1 MEEKLANLR
10 GECLCGKIRY
20 EYNGTTGNLVHCHCS
35 KCRKWHG
42 AAFRS
47 RMVVRSDGYKLIQ
60 GQEYLAQYQ
69 STPNVIKTFCINC
82 GSSLATIYPLR
93 ENLLG
98 LPIAGCEGE
107 FDRYKEFHIFVGS
120 KARWWQITDDAVQYQ
135 SLPDNPEI
143 IHCIND

>member
-1 MEEKLANLR
+1 MANLR
-10 GECLCGKIRY
+10 GECLCSKIRY
-20 EYNGTTGNLVHCHCS
+20 EYNGPTGNLVHCHCS

-47 RMVVRSDGYKLIQ
+47 RMVVRADGYRLTQ
-60 GQEYLAQYQ
+60 GQEYLARYQ
-69 STPNVIKTFCINC
+69 STPNVIKTFCKNC

-93 ENLLG
+93 NNLLG

-107 FDRYKEFHIFVGS
+107 FNCDREFHIFVGS
-120 KARWWQITDDAVQYQ
+120 KAKWWQIKDDAVQYQ
-135 SLPDNPEI
+135 DLPDNPEI

>member
-1 MEEKLANLR
+1 MANLS
-10 GECLCGKIRY
+10 GECLCGKIHY
-20 EYNGTTGNLVHCHCS
+20 QYCGATGNLVHCHCS

-47 RMVVRSDGYKLIQ
+47 RVVIRKDGYKIIQ

-69 STPNVIKTFCINC
+69 VSANVIKTFCRNC

-93 ENLLG
+93 DNLLG

-107 FDRYKEFHIFVGS
+107 LDEVQEFHIFTES
-120 KARWWQITDDAVQYQ
+120 KASWWQIQDD
-135 SLPDNPEI
+135 LPQHKTMPDQGEI
-143 IHCIND
+143 VHSIDD